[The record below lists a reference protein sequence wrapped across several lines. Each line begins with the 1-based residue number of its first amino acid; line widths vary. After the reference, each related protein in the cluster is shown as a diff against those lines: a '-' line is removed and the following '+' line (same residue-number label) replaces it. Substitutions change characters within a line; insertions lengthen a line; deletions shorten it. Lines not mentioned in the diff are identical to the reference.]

1 MELENKLLDT
11 VREKCGIP
19 SDNAL
24 SKKLGVTRA
33 LVSGWRLDRYAIPD
47 ERIAEMCAMA
57 DLDGPWWIAEI
68 HAAKAQS
75 RVERKLWRAMAD
87 RLSAAAAVV
96 ALVALSM
103 PGLANAKTA
112 QNQAVSG
119 GLLTH
124 SVYYVPRKT
133 GTQPNAALEEP
144 VHHIHIHQ
152 AQHLMTERLWQP
164 PHHLKPELPVQSD
177 RWHIGTHH
185 VIELHGEK
193 SV

>member
-33 LVSGWRLDRYAIPD
+33 LVSGWRLGRYAVPD

-57 DLDGPWWIAEI
+57 ELDGPWWIAEI
-68 HAAKAQS
+68 HAARAES
-75 RVERKLWRAMAD
+75 RVERRLWRAMAD

-112 QNQAVSG
+112 QIQAVSSSDNG
-119 GLLTH
+119 SMYIMFIAPLPDPGFTSHAPDPL
-124 SVYYVPRKT
+124 
-133 GTQPNAALEEP
+133 
-144 VHHIHIHQ
+144 Q
-152 AQHLMTERLWQP
+152 AP
-164 PHHLKPELPVQSD
+164 A
-177 RWHIGTHH
+177 
-185 VIELHGEK
+185 
-193 SV
+193 